1 MKAAPLGSRCVRVC
15 ICISLSVSLAHTR
28 THTCDN
34 GSEEGVGV
42 ASALS
47 LLALSVAYFGACER
61 GSEWRVESGE
71 RNRNRKSGNL

>member
-1 MKAAPLGSRCVRVC
+1 VRVC

-61 GSEWRVESGE
+61 GSEWRAEREIEIESRVTCSFG
-71 RNRNRKSGNL
+71 RTTLL